1 MTLTDTFGMTPTP
14 SAILRPAA
22 VLFDCDGVLADS
34 EGVVNAIVAEDLSAR
49 GWPLT
54 AQQCQGIFLGRAIP
68 DMVPMVEA
76 RVGPL
81 PAEWPRQ
88 IAQAI
93 VARMRAGVPPMP
105 GALAVVQAVAAAGIP
120 VACASNSG
128 RDELQAKLAGLGMA
142 ELFGT
147 RVYSYQDVSRPKPA
161 PDMYLAAAQ
170 ACGVDAR
177 DCVVVEDSALGAR
190 AGVAAGARV
199 MGFAHQTPAA
209 LLQAEGA
216 QPFHSMNELPALLGI
231 VA

>member
-1 MTLTDTFGMTPTP
+1 MNVIHSPAATP
-14 SAILRPAA
+14 SAVLRPAA

-34 EGVVNAIVAEDLSAR
+34 EGVVNALVAEDLTRR

-54 AQQCQGIFLGRAIP
+54 AEQCQGIFLGRAIP

-76 RVGPL
+76 QVGPL
-81 PAEWPRQ
+81 PAEWPRL
-88 IAQAI
+88 IADAI
-93 VARMRAGVPPMP
+93 VERMRAHTPPMP
-105 GALAVVQAVAAAGIP
+105 GALAVVRAVAAAGIP

-128 RDELQAKLAGLGMA
+128 REELRAKLSGLGMA
-142 ELFGT
+142 DLFGS
-147 RVYSYQDVSRPKPA
+147 RVFSYQDVPRPKPA
-161 PDMYLAAAQ
+161 PDMYLEAAR

-199 MGFAHQTPAA
+199 MGFAHQTPPA
-209 LLQAEGA
+209 LLEAEGA
-216 QPFHSMNELPALLGI
+216 QPFHSMDELPALLGI